1 MKNNFITIYKDPNP
15 YDTGGGHNKQETDA
29 DVAAGG
35 SQWSLG
41 NVVGSIASLANSAS
55 QVILATQG
63 TQQNTNVKNTNTP
76 VKANNN
82 GKPNNTGSSN
92 TGTFIIIAVVL
103 ALVIFVIYFFLK
115 NKK

>member
-1 MKNNFITIYKDPNP
+1 MKTTFITLYKEPNF
-15 YDTGGGHNKQETDA
+15 YDTGGDYEQETDA

-63 TQQNTNVKNTNTP
+63 SQQNTNVKNTNTP

-82 GKPNNTGSSN
+82 GMPNNTGSSN
-92 TGTFIIIAVVL
+92 TGTFILIGVVL
-103 ALVIFVIYFFLK
+103 VVIIFVIYFFLK